1 MTIGQTVM
9 SIDGFEG
16 TIVREYTD
24 SAGNDCIVVVDNEG
38 RASMIVV
45 AERVCVCESREQA
58 DAVVEALQLYGVG
71 RKSN

>member
-1 MTIGQTVM
+1 MTVGQAVM

-24 SAGNDCIVVVDNEG
+24 SAGNDCIVVVNGEG
-38 RASMIVV
+38 RAFIIVV
-45 AERVCVCESREQA
+45 AERVCVCASREQA
-58 DAVVEALQLYGVG
+58 DAVIEALQLRDIG